1 MVLMEMLAVCWCC
14 GGSEGFGSFGVG
26 DGGEAEG
33 GDGVGGDG
41 INSDGYCVGAGV
53 GCVADGG
60 DHGVGIYQYLP
71 PILYLSQIYNIS
83 CLAHRHHKI

>member
-1 MVLMEMLAVCWCC
+1 MTT
-14 GGSEGFGSFGVG
+14 
-26 DGGEAEG
+26 
-33 GDGVGGDG
+33 GVGGGDS
-41 INSDGYCVGAGV
+41 INSDGAGV

-60 DHGVGIYQYLP
+60 GDGVSIYQYLS